1 MLSIYFLVAST
12 LVKFENAAIFLGNM
26 TARDGPIILTSL
38 PFPFEVQISYLPS
51 FKEFNSFTGM
61 EVYIAGMSLSLK
73 RSSMGHLS
81 SGYYYPTTAFAL
93 LSMISYL
100 INPDIVS
107 LLFDVYN

>member
-1 MLSIYFLVAST
+1 VT
-12 LVKFENAAIFLGNM
+12 FENATILFVKM
-26 TARDGPIILTSL
+26 TAYDDPIILTSL
-38 PFPFEVQISYLPS
+38 PFPFEVQISYLRT

-61 EVYIAGMSLSLK
+61 EHSGTGMSLSLK
-73 RSSMGHLS
+73 RSTIGQLS

-107 LLFDVYN
+107 QISI